1 MNTHRVLAL
10 VAALGGFLAPLGR
23 DQAPAGEGPVLV
35 APLELAGW
43 IRDRRPGLR
52 VVDLRPTIEVRLP
65 RGERYIPGEPFAPES
80 TVVLVSEDGAGESPR
95 IWARLRA
102 HGHRDVR
109 ILERGAE
116 GWIDDV
122 LSPTVPSELSRY
134 FGGVP
139 RSLAPGETAT
149 PTKVRAALVRGRG
162 C

>member
-10 VAALGGFLAPLGR
+10 LAALGGFLAPFGR
-23 DQAPAGEGPVLV
+23 DQAPAGAGPVLV

-43 IRDRRPGLR
+43 IHDRRPGLR
-52 VVDLRPTIEVRLP
+52 VVDLRSIIEVRLP
-65 RGERYIPGEPFAPES
+65 RGERYAPGASFAPQS
-80 TVVLVSEDGAGESPR
+80 TVVLVSEDGAGESQR

-102 HGHRDVR
+102 QGVRDVR

-116 GWIDDV
+116 GWIDDI
-122 LSPTVPSELSRY
+122 LSPTSPSELSRY

-139 RSLAPGETAT
+139 RLLAPGETA
-149 PTKVRAALVRGRG
+149 PPKKARAALVRGRG

>member
-1 MNTHRVLAL
+1 MNTQRVLAL
-10 VAALGGFLAPLGR
+10 LAALGGFLAPFGSDR
-23 DQAPAGEGPVLV
+23 APAGAGPVLV

-43 IRDRRPGLR
+43 IHDRRPGLR
-52 VVDLRPTIEVRLP
+52 VVDLRSTIEVRLP
-65 RGERYIPGEPFAPES
+65 RGERYVPGEPFAPGS
-80 TVVLVSEDGAGESPR
+80 TVVLVSEDGAGDSHR

-109 ILERGAE
+109 ILDRGAE

-122 LSPTVPSELSRY
+122 LSPTLPSELSRY

-139 RSLAPGETAT
+139 RILAPGETA
-149 PTKVRAALVRGRG
+149 PSRKVRAALVRGRG

>member
-1 MNTHRVLAL
+1 MNVRHLLAL
-10 VAALGGFLAPLGR
+10 AAAFGGFLAPFGR
-23 DQAPAGEGPVLV
+23 DQAPAGTGPALV

-52 VVDLRPTIEVRLP
+52 VVDLRSTIEVRLP
-65 RGERYIPGEPFAPES
+65 RGERFVPEERFAPQS
-80 TVVLVSEDGAGESPR
+80 TVVLVSEDGAGESQR

-102 HGHRDVR
+102 QGVRDLR

-122 LSPTVPSELSRY
+122 LSPTTPSELSRY

-139 RSLAPGETAT
+139 RLLAPGETA
-149 PTKVRAALVRGRG
+149 PPRKVRAALVRGRG